1 MISRALKSFEAK
13 ESLSLNTG
21 LIDQINSSLNHP
33 THSLP
38 SILKGLIKS
47 ILVTYYDSG
56 SVRKPS
62 SEIASMDE
70 ARAGVERSRSQV
82 RYQDIAELRSFCNPP
97 EKILFISKLCRL
109 LVEGPTTNKTEWN
122 MLLQYFKQALDQKLD
137 TITPKRVELIKNEI

>member
-1 MISRALKSFEAK
+1 
-13 ESLSLNTG
+13 
-21 LIDQINSSLNHP
+21 
-33 THSLP
+33 
-38 SILKGLIKS
+38 
-47 ILVTYYDSG
+47 
-56 SVRKPS
+56 
-62 SEIASMDE
+62 MDE

-137 TITPKRVELIKNEI
+137 TITPKRVELIKNEV